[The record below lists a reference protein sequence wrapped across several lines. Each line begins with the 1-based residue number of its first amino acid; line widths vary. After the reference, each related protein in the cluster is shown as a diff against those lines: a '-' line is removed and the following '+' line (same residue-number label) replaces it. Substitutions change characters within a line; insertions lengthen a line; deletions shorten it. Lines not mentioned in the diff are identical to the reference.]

1 MGRFWWHNQ
10 IGKELKSEK
19 EERGWKGEKR
29 GLKLKSVEK
38 GVVRD
43 VEEGKRQEDLW
54 SLVE

>member
-43 VEEGKRQEDLW
+43 VEEGKRQENLW